1 MVKFLLNRPVAVFM
15 TTLAILLIG
24 MAAVVK
30 LPTALMPDIAIPE
43 ITIQVSYPNN
53 TARDIETNVV
63 RPLRNQLVQVSK
75 LKDINT
81 ETRDGF
87 ALLKLYFDYGTN
99 TDFAFIE
106 ANEKIDAA
114 INFLPR
120 DLERPRA
127 IKAAATDIP
136 VLTLTITEN
145 EKSNAKSFLELSEFT
160 QNVLK
165 RRIEQLPD
173 IALADI
179 SGLTQPEVLIEP
191 NMLLLKSLNVNTA
204 QLEQVI
210 KENNFE
216 LGNLIVQ
223 NGIYQYNLKFL
234 NPLRTIDDLKSIPI
248 NIKGKL
254 FELQDLANISLQP
267 RLERGQVLF
276 NGKRT
281 ILIQI
286 IKQSETKVADLKDNL
301 NTLLSS
307 FKEDY
312 PQLDIGVHQDQ
323 TKLLEV
329 SLSNLQS
336 SLLAGSALAILIMFF
351 FIKDIKAPLIIALS
365 IPTSLIVSF
374 LFMFLFGM
382 SINIISLSGLILGVG
397 MMIDNAIII
406 IDNITQKLE
415 AGETFFNAC
424 ASGTNEMIAPLIT
437 SVLTTCMIFL
447 PLVFL
452 SGITGALFYDQ
463 ALAVSIGLGASLLV
477 SILLIP
483 VIFLQL
489 RKKEISKRF
498 QFSFKTQNIEQWY
511 KTGFYYFSK
520 RKFIVWG
527 IASGFL
533 VIGIVLLNTMPYSKL
548 PDFKETEAI
557 LKIDWN
563 ENITVHENS
572 NRIVTIFNEILDPTP
587 YPLEKTERRLTYI
600 AETGEQDFLLQK
612 EQVQTFSEAI
622 IYIEAKS
629 ISELENIKSA
639 ISDKLKSYPS
649 AVFSFNPPKTI
660 FDFLFG
666 SKQAQLTAQVFSRTS
681 LQVPSENRLH
691 EIQANLNQN
700 FSPIILNQTSSIV
713 IQQDKLALYN
723 IDYFTLVA
731 ELKAAFDQ
739 NFIDN
744 LKASERFIPIK
755 INYEQTQLE
764 EKLSSLF
771 ITNNEGNTIA
781 INNLITIQPTSHYK
795 TIYADKTGEF
805 LKFDAESDSY
815 SAIEIINRTQGN
827 FKNNPDYGVRFT
839 GKWFEFENLGN
850 ELIFVLIIAILLLYF
865 IMAAQFESLKQPL
878 IILVE
883 LPIGLGG
890 ALSLLW
896 LFGGTINVM
905 SFIGLVVMSGII
917 INDSII
923 KIHTINLLRKEGN
936 SAKEAVLKGGKL
948 RLKPIVM
955 TSLTT
960 ILALS
965 PFLFIHGLGADLQR
979 PLAIIVIGGLSLGT
993 FISLY
998 FLPFFYLL
1006 LEKK

>member
-1 MVKFLLNRPVAVFM
+1 M

-24 MAAVVK
+24 IAAVVK

-75 LKDINT
+75 LKDIHT

-127 IKAAATDIP
+127 IKAATTDIP
-136 VLTLTITEN
+136 VVTLTITEKG
-145 EKSNAKSFLELSEFT
+145 ESNASSFLELSNFT
-160 QNVLK
+160 QAVLK

-179 SGLTQPEVLIEP
+179 SGLTQPEVVIEP
-191 NMLLLKSLNVNTA
+191 NMLLLQSLRINTTT
-204 QLEQVI
+204 LEQAV

-234 NPLRTIDDLKSIPI
+234 NPLRTIDDLKTIPI
-248 NIKGKL
+248 NIEGKL
-254 FELQDLANISLQP
+254 FELQDLANVSLQP
-267 RLERGQVLF
+267 QLERGQVF
-276 NGKRT
+276 HNGQRT

-301 NTLLSS
+301 NTLLIS

-312 PQLDIGVHQDQ
+312 PQLEIAVHKDQ
-323 TKLLEV
+323 TKLLEI

-351 FIKDIKAPLIIALS
+351 FIKDIKAPLIIAIS

-415 AGETFFNAC
+415 TGATFFDAC

-463 ALAVSIGLGASLLV
+463 ALAVSIGLGSSLLV
-477 SILLIP
+477 SMLLIP

-489 RKKEISKRF
+489 RKKDISKRF
-498 QFSFKTQNIEQWY
+498 QLSFKTQNMEQWY
-511 KTGFYYFSK
+511 KSGFYYFSK

-527 IASGFL
+527 IALGFF
-533 VIGIVLLNTMPYSKL
+533 VIGIVLLNILPYSKL
-548 PDFKETEAI
+548 PDFKETETI

-563 ENITVHENS
+563 ENINVSENS
-572 NRIVTIFNEILDPTP
+572 NRIINLFNEIENSSLH
-587 YPLEKTERRLTYI
+587 TYI
-600 AETGEQDFLLQK
+600 SETGEQDFLLQK

-622 IYIEAKS
+622 VYIEVKSTSDLEKIKKS
-629 ISELENIKSA
+629 ITE
-639 ISDKLKSYPS
+639 KLVSYPT

-666 SKQAQLTAQVFSRTS
+666 SNQAELTAQVFSRKS
-681 LQVPSENRLH
+681 LQAPPENRLH
-691 EIQANLNQN
+691 EIQENLHSI
-700 FSPIILNQTSSIV
+700 FSPIVLNKTSSIV
-713 IQQDKLALYN
+713 IQQEKLALYN

-731 ELKAAFDQ
+731 ELKATFDQ

-755 INYEQTQLE
+755 INYEQTRLE
-764 EKLSSLF
+764 EKLNSLF

-781 INNLITIQPTSHYK
+781 INNLITIQPTSNYK

-815 SAIEIINRTQGN
+815 SAIEIINRTQEN

-839 GKWFEFENLGN
+839 GSWFEFENLGK

-878 IILVE
+878 IILME

-923 KIHTINLLRKEGN
+923 KIHTINLLRKEGYN
-936 SAKEAVLKGGKL
+936 AKDAVLKGGEL

-960 ILALS
+960 ILALT
-965 PFLFIHGLGADLQR
+965 PFLFISGLGADLQK
-979 PLAIIVIGGLSLGT
+979 PLALVVIGGLSLGT

-998 FLPFFYLL
+998 FLPLIYLL
-1006 LEKK
+1006 LDTKRSLLHLKKENEYKSE